1 MFESKSK
8 QKSMKTIVLENVKE
22 DHMSLLRELAN
33 TLRFSIKSVSDVKPV
48 GEIQSRI
55 EGVETGSTTLVDTD
69 WKQIVKIAGTP

>member
-1 MFESKSK
+1 
-8 QKSMKTIVLENVKE
+8 MKTIVLENVKE